1 MSKYVIE
8 IDDTDLEDGCAYC
21 PLNYDYQ
28 GCQAF
33 HGPRKNDPMIG
44 LEIDGSP
51 KERPK
56 NCPLVPYE
64 KKTTTRDGK
73 GKTKYG
79 RWVPLC
85 ECCGYA
91 IGDRR
96 YYFCPKCGAEI
107 VGE

>member
-8 IDDTDLEDGCAYC
+8 IGDGDLEDGCANC

-28 GCQAF
+28 YCVVYHGDWSEEPVSNSSFEGC
-33 HGPRKNDPMIG
+33 
-44 LEIDGSP
+44 
-51 KERPK
+51 KEGRPK